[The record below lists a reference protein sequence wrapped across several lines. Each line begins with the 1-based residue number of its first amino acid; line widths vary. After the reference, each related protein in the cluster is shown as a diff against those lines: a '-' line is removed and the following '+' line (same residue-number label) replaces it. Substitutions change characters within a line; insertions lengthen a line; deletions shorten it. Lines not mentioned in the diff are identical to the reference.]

1 MNIFK
6 KFKDKYEGNK
16 KTSMIVCLVLRVL
29 VIFSMVRQILRG
41 DFSNAFLCILSLF
54 FFTVPSFLQEKFRI
68 KLPNA
73 LEIIIYLFIYA
84 SEILGEMHNFY
95 GYFPAWDSILH
106 TLNGFICA
114 GIGFS
119 LVDLLNENSKKINLS
134 PLYVAIVAFCFSMT
148 IGVLWEFFEY
158 SGDKIVMTDMQKDTL
173 VKSVSTVYLEE
184 NNKNKAVILK
194 NIGKTVIYDKENNI
208 IAEIENG
215 YLDIGLND
223 TIKDLM
229 VNLVGAITFSVI
241 GFFYIKNRE
250 KYKFVSNF
258 MPTKIEY
265 K

>member
-1 MNIFK
+1 MKNFEELK
-6 KFKDKYEGNK
+6 EKFGENK
-16 KTSMIVCLVLRVL
+16 KASVLVYIVLRTL

-41 DFSNAFLCILSLF
+41 DLNNAFLCILSLF
-54 FFTVPSFLQEKFRI
+54 LFTMPAFLQEKFKI

-84 SEILGEMHNFY
+84 AEILGERHNFY

-106 TLNGFICA
+106 TINGFLCA

-173 VKSVSTVYLEE
+173 VRSVSTVYLEE

-194 NIGKTVIYDKENNI
+194 NIGKTIIYDKENNI

-229 VNLVGAITFSVI
+229 VNLVGATTFSVI

-258 MPTKIEY
+258 MFTKE

>member
-1 MNIFK
+1 
-6 KFKDKYEGNK
+6 
-16 KTSMIVCLVLRVL
+16 
-29 VIFSMVRQILRG
+29 
-41 DFSNAFLCILSLF
+41 
-54 FFTVPSFLQEKFRI
+54 
-68 KLPNA
+68 
-73 LEIIIYLFIYA
+73 
-84 SEILGEMHNFY
+84 
-95 GYFPAWDSILH
+95 
-106 TLNGFICA
+106 
-114 GIGFS
+114 
-119 LVDLLNENSKKINLS
+119 
-134 PLYVAIVAFCFSMT
+134 MT

-173 VKSVSTVYLEE
+173 VRSVSTVYLEE

-194 NIGKTVIYDKENNI
+194 NIGKTIIYDKENNI

-229 VNLVGAITFSVI
+229 VNLVGATTFSVI

-258 MPTKIEY
+258 MFTKE

>member
-1 MNIFK
+1 MNILK
-6 KFKDKYEGNK
+6 KIKDTYNQSK
-16 KTSMIVCLVLRVL
+16 KSSIIVYFILRTL
-29 VIFSMVRQILRG
+29 VIFSMIRQILRG
-41 DFSNAFLCILSLF
+41 DFSNAFLCVLSLF
-54 FFTVPSFLQEKFRI
+54 LFTIPSFLQKKLKIR
-68 KLPNA
+68 LPNA
-73 LEIIIYLFIYA
+73 LEIIIYVFIYA
-84 SEILGEMHNFY
+84 AEILGEMHNFY

-119 LVDLLNENSKKINLS
+119 LVDLLNENSKRINLS

-158 SGDKIVMTDMQKDTL
+158 SGDKLVRTDMQKDTV
-173 VKSVSTVYLEE
+173 VKTVSTVYLEE
-184 NNKNKAVILK
+184 NNRNKAVILK
-194 NIGKTVIYDKENNI
+194 DIGKTVIYDKNNNI

-258 MPTKIEY
+258 MPTKAEE
-265 K
+265 

>member
-1 MNIFK
+1 MNILK
-6 KFKDKYEGNK
+6 KIKDAYNESK
-16 KTSMIVCLVLRVL
+16 KTSIIVYFILRTL
-29 VIFSMVRQILRG
+29 VIVSMIRQIIRG
-41 DFSNAFLCILSLF
+41 DFSNAFLCVLSLF
-54 FFTVPSFLQEKFRI
+54 LFTIPSFLQKKLKIR
-68 KLPNA
+68 LPNA
-73 LEIIIYLFIYA
+73 LEIIIYVFIYA
-84 SEILGEMHNFY
+84 AEILGEMHNFY

-119 LVDLLNENSKKINLS
+119 LVDLLNENSKRINLS

-158 SGDKIVMTDMQKDTL
+158 SGDKLVRTDMQKDTV
-173 VKSVSTVYLEE
+173 VKTVSTVYLEE
-184 NNKNKAVILK
+184 NNRNKAVILK
-194 NIGKTVIYDKENNI
+194 DIEKTVIYDKDNNI

-229 VNLVGAITFSVI
+229 VNLVGAITFSII

-258 MPTKIEY
+258 MPTKAEE
-265 K
+265 

>member
-6 KFKDKYEGNK
+6 KIKNTYNENK
-16 KTSMIVCLVLRVL
+16 KASIIVYFILRTL
-29 VIFSMVRQILRG
+29 VIFSMIRQILRG

-54 FFTVPSFLQEKFRI
+54 LFTIPTFLQEKFKIR
-68 KLPNA
+68 LPNA

-84 SEILGEMHNFY
+84 AEILGEMHNFY

-119 LVDLLNENSKKINLS
+119 LVDLLNENSKRINLS

-158 SGDKIVMTDMQKDTL
+158 SGDKLVRTDMQKDTV
-173 VKSVSTVYLEE
+173 VKTVSTVYLEE
-184 NNKNKAVILK
+184 NNRNKAVILK
-194 NIGKTVIYDKENNI
+194 DIGKTVIYDKDNNI
-208 IAEIENG
+208 IAKIENG
-215 YLDIGLND
+215 YLDVGLND

-258 MPTKIEY
+258 MPTKAEE
-265 K
+265 

>member
-1 MNIFK
+1 MKNFEELK
-6 KFKDKYEGNK
+6 EKFGENK
-16 KTSMIVCLVLRVL
+16 KASVLVYIVLRTL

-41 DFSNAFLCILSLF
+41 DLNNAFLCILSLF
-54 FFTVPSFLQEKFRI
+54 LFTMPAFLQEIFKI

-84 SEILGEMHNFY
+84 AEILGERHNFY

-106 TLNGFICA
+106 TINGFLCA

-173 VKSVSTVYLEE
+173 VRSVSTVYLEE

-194 NIGKTVIYDKENNI
+194 NIGKTIIYDKENNI

-229 VNLVGAITFSVI
+229 VNLVGATTFSVI

-258 MPTKIEY
+258 MFTKE

>member
-1 MNIFK
+1 MKFLK
-6 KFKDKYEGNK
+6 KIKEAYNESK
-16 KTSMIVCLVLRVL
+16 KTSIIVYFVLRTL
-29 VIFSMVRQILRG
+29 VIFSMIRQILRG
-41 DFSNAFLCILSLF
+41 DFSNAFLCVLSLF
-54 FFTVPSFLQEKFRI
+54 LFTIPTFLQKKFKI

-84 SEILGEMHNFY
+84 AEILGEMHNFY
-95 GYFPAWDSILH
+95 RYFPAWDSILH

-119 LVDLLNENSKKINLS
+119 LVDLLNENSKRINLS
-134 PLYVAIVAFCFSMT
+134 PLYVVIVAFCFSMT

-158 SGDKIVMTDMQKDTL
+158 SGDKLLRTDMQKDNVIKT
-173 VKSVSTVYLEE
+173 VSTVYLEE
-184 NNKNKAVILK
+184 NNKNKAIILK
-194 NIGKTVIYDKENNI
+194 DIGKTVIYDKDNNI

-229 VNLVGAITFSVI
+229 VNLVGAITFSII

-258 MPTKIEY
+258 MPTKAEE
-265 K
+265 